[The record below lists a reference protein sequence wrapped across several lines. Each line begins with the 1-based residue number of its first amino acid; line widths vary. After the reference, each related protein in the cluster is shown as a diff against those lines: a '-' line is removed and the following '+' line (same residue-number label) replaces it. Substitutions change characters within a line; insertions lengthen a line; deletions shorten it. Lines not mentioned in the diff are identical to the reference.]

1 MNYKNYYTILGISEN
16 ADENEIKKA
25 FRKLAVKY
33 HPDRNPDDKKAEE
46 YFKKVSEAYE
56 VLSDPD
62 KRKENDKLKQSYKSY
77 TNNQNNTNNNKK
89 YTSTNNFDL
98 SKYKNFEEFISDLFD
113 YSSSNQNSKTKVHYN
128 KTQSSENI
136 DYQSTSSEQETT
148 LYLTYS
154 EGFHG
159 TQKRLNLGNKIISVR
174 IPSGAK
180 DGSRIKIKR
189 KNTKNFRRIH
199 DEDFYLNIQLTPHS
213 FFSFE
218 SDSLAC
224 EIPITFDEA
233 VLGTTIDVPTP
244 DGMVAVKIP
253 AGIQNGTL
261 LRLRGK
267 GWINPQNKRGDQLIR
282 IKIDTPQKINNM
294 EKEYYKK
301 IFNSRDYNPRIN
313 IQNIKL

>member
-1 MNYKNYYTILGISEN
+1 MCESVFGDVLVFGDLACGCAGTGAHLESNKTIRRNLQ
-16 ADENEIKKA
+16 
-25 FRKLAVKY
+25 KLTKIATY
-33 HPDRNPDDKKAEE
+33 
-46 YFKKVSEAYE
+46 
-56 VLSDPD
+56 
-62 KRKENDKLKQSYKSY
+62 Q
-77 TNNQNNTNNNKK
+77 
-89 YTSTNNFDL
+89 
-98 SKYKNFEEFISDLFD
+98 I

-189 KNTKNFRRIH
+189 KNTKNLHREY
-199 DEDFYLNIQLTPHS
+199 DENFYLNIQLTPHS

-218 SDSLAC
+218 SGSLAC

-261 LRLRGK
+261 LRLRG
-267 GWINPQNKRGDQLIR
+267 
-282 IKIDTPQKINNM
+282 
-294 EKEYYKK
+294 
-301 IFNSRDYNPRIN
+301 
-313 IQNIKL
+313 